1 MVGGMASGAGTC
13 QRSSNASSL
22 VIGIVRTTTV
32 KGVGGESGSGCV
44 SLFWLGWTITAA
56 AAQTHHRTIVMPGG
70 NIECSSEC
78 ILLPSRPTQRQQT
91 NKKTS
96 YVLPTH
102 ILFLTS
108 FTIF

>member
-32 KGVGGESGSGCV
+32 KGVGGESGCGCV

-56 AAQTHHRTIVMPGG
+56 AAQTHHRTIVMPVG
-70 NIECSSEC
+70 NIECSIEC
-78 ILLPSRPTQRQQT
+78 ILVPSRPAQLQQT
-91 NKKTS
+91 NKKTAGDQPS
-96 YVLPTH
+96 GFFCL
-102 ILFLTS
+102 
-108 FTIF
+108 

>member
-32 KGVGGESGSGCV
+32 KAVGGESGSGCV

-56 AAQTHHRTIVMPGG
+56 AAQTHHRTIVMPVG

-78 ILLPSRPTQRQQT
+78 ILVPSLPAQLQQT
-91 NKKTS
+91 NKKTTGDPPNGFLC
-96 YVLPTH
+96 LP
-102 ILFLTS
+102 LF
-108 FTIF
+108 